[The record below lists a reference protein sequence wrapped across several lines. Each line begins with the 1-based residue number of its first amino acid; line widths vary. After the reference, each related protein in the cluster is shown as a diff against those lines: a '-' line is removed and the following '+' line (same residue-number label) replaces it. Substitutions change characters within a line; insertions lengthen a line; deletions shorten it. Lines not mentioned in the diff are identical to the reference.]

1 MPRVMKKVTAV
12 PVSMDVELING
23 CSPEQ
28 SSNPSGGYFEAHAA
42 EHSLDIPASRRSL
55 NEYATSKHVPH
66 HHSLLSIVGRSA
78 FANKL
83 LHPAR

>member
-12 PVSMDVELING
+12 PVSLDVELING

-42 EHSLDIPASRRSL
+42 EHSLDIPASNMQLPSMFLIITRF
-55 NEYATSKHVPH
+55 
-66 HHSLLSIVGRSA
+66 SA
-78 FANKL
+78 
-83 LHPAR
+83 